1 MVEQNQNIGGN
12 PCPSVAKNTGRN
24 WGGRRPGAGA
34 PKGNLNAFK
43 HGRTS
48 RRQAQLLEAAVE
60 IPQVRQALID
70 LANRER
76 RRRKQA
82 EEGYG
87 VLMTHLLE
95 RVAEI
100 VLRNDQGQ
108 NNQDFLDFLNTT
120 TAEMRKLLEKPSRRR
135 RIPIKPL
142 LSEAEGQPPAHKA
155 DVEIPHHPARTARPH
170 PASSE

>member
-1 MVEQNQNIGGN
+1 MQISEN
-12 PCPSVAKNTGRN
+12 PCPSVAKKHPN
-24 WGGRRPGAGA
+24 WGGKRAGAGA

-48 RRQAQLLEAAVE
+48 RRQAHLLEAALD
-60 IPQVRQALID
+60 IPQVRQSLID

-95 RVAEI
+95 KVAGI
-100 VLRNDQGQ
+100 VLQNNQGQ
-108 NNQDFLDFLNTT
+108 NNQDFLHFLNTT
-120 TAEMRKLLEKPSRRR
+120 TAEMRTLLQKPSRRR
-135 RIPIKPL
+135 RITINPAPAQK
-142 LSEAEGQPPAHKA
+142 ETAPPNGGAA
-155 DVEIPHHPARTARPH
+155 
-170 PASSE
+170 